1 MKISQLYD
9 KEAFKAFKD
18 SGNAQGFQDSDT
30 GVVLARQLTYV
41 NPKLYEKKY
50 PTLAFTS
57 TGIQADNSGGYAK
70 QIQSLRVIEQG
81 GFKDA
86 GDLSDDGGKISL
98 TAEDST
104 IKVIARNAESVWTED
119 QVKEAQLQNINL
131 PARFLTAH
139 NKVYQ
144 QEIDQLGLVGGIG
157 GKKGILNY
165 AGFTSSAASGVISG
179 LNAQQMYDE
188 IVGLVTDQHNA
199 VNNTAEYKADTVITS
214 TKVINT
220 LSRTILNTAAGSD
233 SVMNAI
239 MKNMNV
245 KFVGSFRAEA
255 VDGGGSVTAAI
266 STNPD
271 AMVMRIP
278 LRLTVSKINQI
289 VWDYFVKSKYRIA
302 GMDFLENTA
311 GRLLTGL

>member
-104 IKVIARNAESVWTED
+104 IKVIARNAESDWTED

-165 AGFTSSAASGVISG
+165 TGFTSSAAAKDIASMSGKE
-179 LNAQQMYDE
+179 MYDALT
-188 IVGLVTDQHNA
+188 GLITDQHNA
-199 VNNTAEYKADTVITS
+199 VNNTAEYRADTIITT
-214 TKVINT
+214 TKVINAI
-220 LSRTILNTAAGSD
+220 SKEPLNTTAGSD

-245 KFVGSFRAEA
+245 KFVGSFRAEN
-255 VDGGGSVTAAI
+255 VGGGSVTAAI
-266 STNPD
+266 STNPE

-278 LRLTVSKINQI
+278 LRLTVSPIHRI
-289 VWDYFVKSKYRIA
+289 IWEYIVKSKYRIA
-302 GMDFLENTA
+302 GMDFLEDAA